1 MTQNENY
8 KKVFGI
14 SFVSGGFA
22 GIVAKTA
29 VAPLERIKIIYQTS
43 SIPFTYSSALTK
55 AADLYKQ
62 NGFLTFYRGNLP
74 NILRITP
81 YSAIQF
87 ALFDLLKNLFITKE
101 ETSLQLKLKH
111 FLFGSIS
118 GLTATIIM
126 HPQDLLRAR
135 MAIESPT
142 GNLTMKELIIKTYKF
157 ETIKSFYNGLTPAI
171 IGIIIYKGFG
181 FMIFENQKLLSLKFG
196 SDKVNQVN
204 FACGAVAGLSS
215 QIIAYPFDTLK
226 RKLQTMNSFS
236 DKHSP
241 YQPKHQHKIGLQE
254 LVKVIGEKEGLVR
267 GLYKGITVNFFKGPI
282 ANGISFTTKY
292 YFESLLKKSF

>member
-1 MTQNENY
+1 MLLKIQPSTSSAVSDGQRQLSAKRRLWLKLRKKMTQNENY

-126 HPQDLLRAR
+126 HP
-135 MAIESPT
+135 
-142 GNLTMKELIIKTYKF
+142 
-157 ETIKSFYNGLTPAI
+157 
-171 IGIIIYKGFG
+171 
-181 FMIFENQKLLSLKFG
+181 
-196 SDKVNQVN
+196 
-204 FACGAVAGLSS
+204 
-215 QIIAYPFDTLK
+215 
-226 RKLQTMNSFS
+226 
-236 DKHSP
+236 
-241 YQPKHQHKIGLQE
+241 
-254 LVKVIGEKEGLVR
+254 
-267 GLYKGITVNFFKGPI
+267 
-282 ANGISFTTKY
+282 
-292 YFESLLKKSF
+292 